1 MCLKRLLCTLLLLSL
16 LSAPAS
22 SQAHSQ
28 QSTDLWQ
35 NIDNSLN
42 SLEAETSNMKTL
54 IDGQQKQIG
63 SLESAYQEQQQL
75 YLGLEAKYQKSEQGM
90 RRWKNCCLVLGG
102 TTVSLGISTAVLIA
116 VMVNK

>member
-1 MCLKRLLCTLLLLSL
+1 MCLKRLSCTLLLLSL
-16 LSAPAS
+16 LSASAS

-54 IDGQQKQIG
+54 IDRQQKQIG
-63 SLESAYQEQQQL
+63 GLESAYQEQQQL
-75 YLGLEAKYQKSEQGM
+75 YLDLGVKYQKSERDM
-90 RRWKNCCLVLGG
+90 RRWKTCSIVLGT
-102 TTVSLGISTAVLIA
+102 TTVTLGISIVSLIA